1 MPNNPMSSI
10 ADQVRLLRLSKGWS
24 QEELAARCG
33 LHRTYVGAVERAER
47 NITVGTLYKLAHALE
62 CEATDLLSLN
72 VRENKK

>member
-10 ADQVRLLRLSKGWS
+10 ADQVRLLRISKGWS

-47 NITVGTLYKLAHALE
+47 NITVGTLYKLARALD
-62 CEATDLLSLN
+62 CDVTDLLLST
-72 VRENKK
+72 